1 MSKAS
6 HRGRSACSRGF
17 PHDFLAGADYAL
29 GGMSAKLE
37 MPPGRSRYS

>member
-6 HRGRSACSRGF
+6 HRGRSPHSRGF
-17 PHDFLAGADYAL
+17 PHDCLAGADYTL

-37 MPPGRSRYS
+37 MPPGRSRHS